1 MTGEDVFPS
10 RLGLQQR
17 VLPRYRADFFDALAQ
32 ACAGGLSVFAGQPR
46 PNEAIE
52 SAGSLQ
58 AARIAP
64 ARNLHL
70 LGGRA
75 YLCAQPGLLRWLASW
90 DPQALVVE
98 ANPRYLSTPAAVRWM
113 HRRRRLV
120 VGWGLGAPAV
130 SGPLAGL
137 RQAARRGF
145 LRQFDALLTYSQQG
159 AEEYRAA
166 GFAPERVFVAH
177 NAATRRP
184 TFPLPERPASFK
196 TRPTVLFVGRLQARK
211 RVDLLLQACA
221 RLPAQLQPRLCIVGD
236 GPARPDL
243 EALAR
248 SVYPSAEFSGARH
261 GADLEPFYLA
271 ADLFVL
277 PGTGGLAVQQA
288 MAYGLPVVVAEA
300 DGTQQDLVRPTN
312 GWELP
317 PGSLEDLVAVLA
329 SALSDVGRLRQMG
342 AASYHIV
349 SEEINI
355 EAMVMAF
362 LAALRVEP

>member
-1 MTGEDVFPS
+1 LTGLDKFPS

-32 ACAGGLSVFAGQPR
+32 ACTGGLSVFAGQPR
-46 PNEAIE
+46 PEEAIE
-52 SAGSLQ
+52 TASSLQ
-58 AARIAP
+58 AAHLEP

-98 ANPRYLSTPAAVRWM
+98 ANPRYLSTPAAVHWM
-113 HRRRRLV
+113 HRRGRPV
-120 VGWGLGAPAV
+120 VGWGLGAPAA
-130 SGPLAGL
+130 GGLLAGL
-137 RQAARRGF
+137 RRAARRGF

-159 AEEYRAA
+159 AEEYRSA
-166 GFAPERVFVAH
+166 GFAPDRVFVAP

-184 TFPLPERPASFK
+184 TFPMPERPASFQP
-196 TRPTVLFVGRLQARK
+196 RPTVLFVGRLQARK

-221 RLPAQLQPRLCIVGD
+221 RLPDQLQPRLCIVGD
-236 GPARPDL
+236 GPARADL

-248 SVYPSAEFSGARH
+248 SIYPQAEFPGAKH
-261 GADLEPFYLA
+261 EAELEPYYTS

-288 MAYGLPVVVAEA
+288 MAYGLPVIAAEA

-312 GWELP
+312 GWELA
-317 PGSLEDLVAVLA
+317 PGDLDGLGTILCE
-329 SALSDVGRLRQMG
+329 ALSDAGRLRRMG
-342 AASYHIV
+342 TVSYDIV
-349 SEEINI
+349 SKEINI

-362 LAALRVEP
+362 LEALRVTR